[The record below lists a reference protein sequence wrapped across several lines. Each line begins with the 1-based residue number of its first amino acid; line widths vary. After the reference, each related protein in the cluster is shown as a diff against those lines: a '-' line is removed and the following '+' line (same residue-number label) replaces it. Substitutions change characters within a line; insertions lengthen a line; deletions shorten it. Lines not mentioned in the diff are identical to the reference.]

1 MQLRC
6 FLKHLQVKKVVV
18 TDNACKELSL
28 FLYNLFNSLR
38 KRMKSS
44 IGIVLNSEPLC
55 KVNLKTTTSFTYQIT
70 IQLFTTKGMHQLKQI
85 FFKITCIYLFTIYC
99 PVD

>member
-6 FLKHLQVKKVVV
+6 FLKHLQVKKVFV
-18 TDNACKELSL
+18 TDNSCKELSL

-38 KRMKSS
+38 KPMKSS

-55 KVNLKTTTSFTYQIT
+55 KVNLKTATPFTYQIT
-70 IQLFTTKGMHQLKQI
+70 IQLFTTKGTHQLKQI